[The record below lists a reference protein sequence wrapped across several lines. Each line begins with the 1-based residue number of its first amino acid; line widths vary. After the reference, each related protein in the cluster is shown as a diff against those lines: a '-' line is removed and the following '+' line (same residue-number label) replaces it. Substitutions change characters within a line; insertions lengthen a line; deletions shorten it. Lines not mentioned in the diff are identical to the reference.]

1 MERLFRSAYN
11 DDLGNSSRGLEDVGH
26 QVHNHH
32 HNDLAGGVGT
42 SAIHGDIIGNLDGQN
57 ETSNLNDEEWFHQF
71 RVSYDQNN
79 QSLIE
84 QSRSIHRAQGELD
97 FSKRGMRLEDSH
109 EKQAQHLLMP
119 RAQSIDGLNQLQGVD
134 NMTALNNLLQ
144 QQHQQ
149 QNHPSLS
156 NNPNQ
161 ATAVSMASTQSLEQ
175 QLAALQQQLHN
186 QESESTQRHA
196 QETQPM
202 ATATLHENLI
212 QLQKLQEQ
220 QHQILKNISQN
231 TGLVDPSSLM
241 NPLGTLLSSLVGQT
255 SSNNGND
262 TGNESIHNRRNDLSN
277 AMTHDRNDSSALPW
291 RQMNGRQELHLANT
305 PLQSPAGMIPVTH
318 PTIQERDPHQ
328 NKRTSFVETN
338 NAPLEA
344 PQPLRLPPTSIRAKE
359 QRKRF
364 VSDHSMNSASSKRAV
379 TRDHSTNTNINIE
392 FPTPPIIR
400 KTDSRKKL
408 KPRSFPL
415 QLWDAMM
422 AKNPKKDEAFEWLPD
437 GKSFV
442 VVDPD
447 LFCKEILDPRFK
459 QSKYG
464 SFVRKLHRWGFI
476 RLTSGTGTDC
486 FHHPLFQ
493 KLKPELVS
501 QIKCNNRKDNKKGH
515 NAYARGEY
523 QDSVQP
529 SLMGVEKFIR
539 TKGVV
544 STDDA
549 EDRPF

>member
-1 MERLFRSAYN
+1 MATTSDIPFVT
-11 DDLGNSSRGLEDVGH
+11 SSPLCIIFK
-26 QVHNHH
+26 
-32 HNDLAGGVGT
+32 AG
-42 SAIHGDIIGNLDGQN
+42 
-57 ETSNLNDEEWFHQF
+57 NLNDEEWFDQF

-79 QSLIE
+79 KLHTE
-84 QSRSIHRAQGELD
+84 NNRTIHRAQSELD
-97 FSKRGMRLEDSH
+97 FSKRGINHASLEDSL
-109 EKQAQHLLMP
+109 ENQAQLLTP
-119 RAQSIDGLNQLQGVD
+119 RAETMDGLNQLQGVD
-134 NMTALNNLLQ
+134 NVTALNDLLQ

-149 QNHPSLS
+149 QHHHSLS
-156 NNPNQ
+156 YNTNQ
-161 ATAVSMASTQSLEQ
+161 AAAVSMASTQSLEQ
-175 QLAALQQQLHN
+175 QLAALQQQLNN
-186 QESESTQRHA
+186 QEQEIAQRHA
-196 QETQPM
+196 QETRQI
-202 ATATLHENLI
+202 TTTNLHENLI

-220 QHQILKNISQN
+220 QHQILQKISQN
-231 TGLVDPSSLM
+231 TGLVDPNILM
-241 NPLGTLLSSLVGQT
+241 NPLGTLLSSLVEQIST
-255 SSNNGND
+255 NNSNNAE
-262 TGNESIHNRRNDLSN
+262 NESIRNDLSN
-277 AMTHDRNDSSALPW
+277 AMTRDHNDSSALSW
-291 RQMNGRQELHLANT
+291 RQMSGRQEVNLAEN
-305 PLQSPAGMIPVTH
+305 PLNSPRGMVPITQ
-318 PTIQERDPHQ
+318 PTIQERDQ
-328 NKRTSFVETN
+328 QQRKRTGFLGTN

-344 PQPLRLPPTSIRAKE
+344 PQPLRLPPTSVRAKE

-364 VSDHSMNSASSKRAV
+364 VSDHSMNTASTRRPA
-379 TRDHSTNTNINIE
+379 TRDPTTTNTNINIE

-400 KTDSRKKL
+400 KTDSRKKQ
-408 KPRSFPL
+408 KPRSFPV

-442 VVDPD
+442 VVDPV

-523 QDSVQP
+523 LDTVQP

-544 STDDA
+544 STDNAD
-549 EDRPF
+549 DRPF